1 MAKAI
6 IAVDLDGTLMRGDS
20 FLMACGAAA
29 GRNIFSFL
37 AQCAAGLAKLKWK
50 IYRTLTARDI
60 ERIAWHLPLIDW
72 LKGQKLAGA
81 EIYLV
86 SAAPEYFLEE
96 IRRRVGE
103 GALFDGIIGSTERE
117 NRRGA
122 AKAAALVERFGRGN
136 FDYVG
141 NSQAD
146 VPVWQVARVAY
157 NVNPSRGLVAWARA
171 AGVELKMLDEN
182 KQHPL
187 MEAWDVFKRLLSKKT
202 CRPRSTI
209 STHP

>member
-1 MAKAI
+1 MPKAI

-20 FLMACGAAA
+20 FLVACG
-29 GRNIFSFL
+29 
-37 AQCAAGLAKLKWK
+37 CAARRYPWQFLSLCAKGLAVLKWH
-50 IYRTLTARDI
+50 IYRQVGPRQLGQI
-60 ERIAWHLPLIDW
+60 NWHLPLIDW
-72 LKGQKLAGA
+72 LKAQKSAGA

-96 IRRRVGE
+96 ILRRVGE

-122 AKAAALVERFGRGN
+122 AKAAALVERFGRGK

-146 VPVWQVARVAY
+146 VPVWQMARVAY
-157 NVNPSRGLVAWARA
+157 NVNPSPGLMAAARA
-171 AGVELKMLDEN
+171 AGVKLQMLPEN
-182 KQHPL
+182 PQHPL
-187 MEAWDVFKRLLSKKT
+187 MEAWDVFKRLTRKS
-202 CRPRSTI
+202 
-209 STHP
+209 